1 MRKFVI
7 ALIIFLSVVFIF
19 TRLTE
24 MQSIGETLQQG
35 DWHYLLLALILEI
48 VWLFNV
54 AVSYWSIYRTV
65 GLKEKID
72 TLLLASSGAY
82 FVNVIAPTAG
92 MSGMAVFLSTAR
104 RRGYSTGRTAVAN
117 FLYLFFD
124 YLGFILVLILGLSI
138 LFRRNT
144 LTNSELIGAAVLIG
158 SAIVFSALLIIGM
171 RSRIKLANIFAS
183 VIRFANRILG
193 FLHRQQQSEDK
204 AREFAFEIS
213 DGLQDVRKRPGSLF
227 FPAFLAINS
236 KFLLILILLFMF
248 KAFSVPLSIGTLIA
262 SFSIGY
268 LFLIVSPTPAG
279 LGMVEGALTLA
290 LSSMYI
296 PLGAAA
302 VVALAYRA
310 VTFWV
315 PLAIGG
321 LSLRILERVQI
332 PLIENSK

>member
-1 MRKFVI
+1 MRKFVV
-7 ALIIFLSVVFIF
+7 AIIILLAVVFVF

-24 MQSIGETLQQG
+24 VQSIGQTLQQG
-35 DWHYLLLALILEI
+35 DWHYLLLAFIVEIFWLI
-48 VWLFNV
+48 NV

-65 GLKEKID
+65 GLNEKID
-72 TLLLASSGAY
+72 TLLLASSAAY

-124 YLGFILVLILGLSI
+124 YIGFILVLIVGLVV
-138 LFRRNT
+138 LYRRNT
-144 LTNSELIGAAVLIG
+144 LTNTELIGAGVLT
-158 SAIVFSALLIIGM
+158 SLAIVFSALLITGM
-171 RSRIKLANIFAS
+171 RSKDKLANIFATI
-183 VIRFANRILG
+183 IRKVNRLLG
-193 FLHRQQQSEDK
+193 FLHKKLQSEEK

-213 DGLQDVRKRPGSLF
+213 DGLQHARERPNGLV
-227 FPAFLAINS
+227 FPALLAINS
-236 KFLLILILLFMF
+236 KFVLILILLLMF

-268 LFLIVSPTPAG
+268 LFLIISPTPAG

-296 PLGAAA
+296 PLGVAA

-310 VTFWV
+310 FTFWV

-321 LSLRILERVQI
+321 LSLRILERIKI
-332 PLIENSK
+332 PVSENLN